1 MQQNSNG
8 VFTEFRAN
16 LALIEAQNAFLVWK
30 KRFTQLEEEVKTLE
44 ITNEENCQKA
54 AELLATIAKY
64 EKRINEEC
72 EKRIAIPKTFIKK
85 VKARANEVV
94 KPLTNSKKIVKL
106 KLKDYKTRLEM
117 ERREM
122 EKKAEE
128 ERKRLQKQ
136 LDKEAKEKGIEPVK
150 LPEVTMPKEKLKVTT
165 EDGTVYERKRWTF
178 RVINIKEVPPEF
190 KIEKVDDKKVNA
202 AIRAGVREIAGLEI
216 YQEVEIATRRI

>member
-1 MQQNSNG
+1 MEKSNG
-8 VFTEFRAN
+8 VFTEFKAN

-30 KRFTQLEEEVKTLE
+30 KRFTQLEKEVKMLE

-72 EKRIAIPKTFIKK
+72 EKRIIVPKTFIKK
-85 VKARANEVV
+85 VKARVNEVV
-94 KPLTNSKKIVKL
+94 KPLSNSKKIVKL
-106 KLKDYKTRLEM
+106 KLKNYKTRLEM

-128 ERKRLQKQ
+128 ERKKLQEQ

-150 LPEVTMPKEKLKVTT
+150 LPEIAMPKEKLKVST
-165 EDGTVYERKRWTF
+165 DNGTVYERKYWTF
-178 RVINIKEVPPEF
+178 KIVDFDKIPKEYLM
-190 KIEKVDDKKVNA
+190 VDNKKVNA
-202 AIRAGVREIAGLEI
+202 AIRAGVRNIDGLEI

>member
-1 MQQNSNG
+1 MQQNSN

-16 LALIEAQNAFLVWK
+16 LALIEAKNAFLVWK

-44 ITNEENCQKA
+44 ITNEESCQKA

-106 KLKDYKTRLEM
+106 KLKDYKTRLEL

-128 ERKRLQKQ
+128 ERKRLQEQ

-150 LPEVTMPKEKLKVTT
+150 LPEVTMPKEKLKVST
-165 EDGTVYERKRWTF
+165 DKGTVYERKHWA
-178 RVINIKEVPPEF
+178 F
-190 KIEKVDDKKVNA
+190 KIVDFEKIPREYLMVDTKKVNA
-202 AIRAGVREIAGLEI
+202 AIRAGIRNIEGLEI
-216 YQEVEIATRRI
+216 YQEVEIATRRV

>member
-16 LALIEAQNAFLVWK
+16 LALIEAKNAFLVWK
-30 KRFTQLEEEVKTLE
+30 KRFTQLEEKVKTLE
-44 ITNEENCQKA
+44 ITNEESCQKA

-64 EKRINEEC
+64 EKKINEEC

-128 ERKRLQKQ
+128 ERKRLQEQ
-136 LDKEAKEKGIEPVK
+136 LDKEAKKKGIEPVK
-150 LPEVTMPKEKLKVTT
+150 LPKIAMPKEKLKVTT
-165 EDGTVYERKRWTF
+165 DNGTVYERKHWTF
-178 RVINIKEVPPEF
+178 
-190 KIEKVDDKKVNA
+190 KIVDFEKIPREYLMVDTKKVNA
-202 AIRAGVREIAGLEI
+202 AIRAGVRKIAGLEI
-216 YQEVEIATRRI
+216 YQEIEISTRRI

>member
-1 MQQNSNG
+1 MQNNNG
-8 VFTEFRAN
+8 VFTEFKAN
-16 LALIEAQNAFLVWK
+16 LALIEAKNAFLVWK

-44 ITNEENCQKA
+44 IMNEESCQKA

-72 EKRIAIPKTFIKK
+72 EKRIIIPKTFIKK
-85 VKARANEVV
+85 VKARVNEVI
-94 KPLTNSKKIVKL
+94 KPLSNSKKTIKL

-128 ERKRLQKQ
+128 ERKRLQEQ
-136 LDKEAKEKGIEPVK
+136 LNKEAQEKGIEPVK

-165 EDGTVYERKRWTF
+165 DNGTVYERKYWTF
-178 RVINIKEVPPEF
+178 
-190 KIEKVDDKKVNA
+190 KIVNFDKIPREYLMVDSKKVNA
-202 AIRAGVREIAGLEI
+202 AIRAGIRNIDGLEI